1 MHQKPGLMAG
11 LTLTR
16 FGPQE
21 IEITNN
27 LAAVWFVAY
36 AGEQV
41 HGKSSLPYVFLKPC
55 DSFKERFNFFNDI
68 LCIFHP
74 FPEIDSRVFEA
85 MDRILSAHQH
95 RLDRLCVVLITN
107 AETISDALRKNDLD
121 SDPRVVVPFKYQE
134 LRGGVGGK
142 ERLML
147 DQFERN
153 LFTKDLFAM
162 SSALKTDRFFFGRK
176 DEIQKLVGH
185 YQNGENST
193 VFGLRRIG
201 KTSILWAVVRTVK
214 DTNAP
219 VVFVDCNDTRFHKTT
234 WNKALFRIKEALYL
248 SNGLAKTG
256 FGESAYSEADAST
269 CFTEDLLLV
278 KKKFGKPSL
287 LIFDEIQ
294 NICFDL
300 SSSEKWASGDDFLP
314 FWQAI
319 RSAYQQTP
327 NLFSFILCGTN
338 AHIIEAGRLPSG
350 LDNPLFGYVKPY
362 YLGFFDT
369 DDVKNMLSQ
378 IGSYMGASFDPQI
391 FTYLTDD
398 FGGHPFLIRQA
409 CSYLWNLQ
417 VTKNV
422 PRNVLVRKTFYQ
434 THKDN
439 LISSTRNYINLI
451 LQVLTERYPREFEL
465 LRLLAAGDH
474 EKFQAYAQDR
484 SQDIEHLI
492 GYGLIEK
499 MDGKY
504 HFRISAVESA
514 VKENAR
520 DLRCPDSVDERW
532 ALISKERNQF
542 EFRLREFVRA
552 SLRASLGK
560 TEAKSVIIGVMTK
573 PSQVANAEKL
583 DYDEIF
589 HKEFYFLNLKD
600 VVVKNWQNFRFI
612 FNNDKQKFMEAMDAG
627 NKLRAD
633 AHAKSITPDQFKQ
646 VMPKLVWLSK
656 SFDDAA

>member
-11 LTLTR
+11 LNLTR

-21 IEITNN
+21 KEITNN

-36 AGEQV
+36 AGEQSL
-41 HGKSSLPYVFLKPC
+41 GKSSLPYVFLKPC
-55 DSFKERFNFFNDI
+55 DIFKERFNFFNDI
-68 LCIFHP
+68 LCLFHP
-74 FPEIDSRVFEA
+74 FAEVDSRVFEA
-85 MDRILSAHQH
+85 MDRILGAHQH

-107 AETISDALRKNDLD
+107 AETMSDALRKSDQE
-121 SDPRVVVPFKYQE
+121 SDPRVIVPFKYQE

-147 DQFERN
+147 DQFEKN

-185 YQNGENST
+185 YQNGENSS

-201 KTSILWAVVRTVK
+201 KTSILWAVVRTIRE
-214 DTNAP
+214 TNSP
-219 VVFVDCNDTRFHKTT
+219 VVFVDCNDTRFHKAT
-234 WNKALFRIKEALYL
+234 WNKALFRVKEALFS
-248 SNGLAKTG
+248 SNGMGKSG
-256 FGESAYSEADAST
+256 FEEVSYTEADAST

-278 KKKFGKPSL
+278 KKRFTKPTL

-300 SSSEKWASGDDFLP
+300 SSSEKWASGEDFLP

-319 RSAYQQTP
+319 RSSYQQTP

-338 AHIIEAGRLPSG
+338 AHIIEEGRLPSG
-350 LDNPLFGYVKPY
+350 LDNPLFQYIKPY
-362 YLGFFDT
+362 YLGFFDS
-369 DDVKNMLSQ
+369 DDVKGMLTQ
-378 IGSYMGASFDPQI
+378 LGSYMGVSFEQQI
-391 FTYLTDD
+391 FIYLTDD

-417 VTKNV
+417 VTKTV
-422 PRNVLVRKTFYQ
+422 PRNVLVRKLFYQ
-434 THKDN
+434 THKKN
-439 LISSTRNYINLI
+439 LIESTRNYINLI

-465 LRLLAAGDH
+465 LRLLAADEH
-474 EKFQAYAQDR
+474 EKFQSYAQNQA
-484 SQDIEHLI
+484 QDIEHLV
-492 GYGLIEK
+492 GYGLIEN

-514 VKENAR
+514 VRENAR
-520 DLRCPDSVDERW
+520 DLRCPELVDERW

-542 EFRLREFVRA
+542 EFRFREFA
-552 SLRASLGK
+552 KAALRASMGK
-560 TEAKSVIIGVMTK
+560 NAAKAAVIAVMRQ
-573 PSQVANAEKL
+573 PEQIARAEKL
-583 DYDEIF
+583 EYDEIF
-589 HKEFYFLNLKD
+589 EKEFLFSNLKD
-600 VVVKNWQNFRFI
+600 LALKYWANFRFI
-612 FNNDKQKFMEAMDAG
+612 FNDDKQRFLESMDAG

-656 SFDDAA
+656 SFDEVS